1 LQISFDRI
9 RLSEE
14 ATAKLI
20 RLGGRTGLP
29 RNSLCRIGLCL
40 SLKEPNIPTL
50 EMDSKGQEF
59 NRFLL
64 TGDHDEFYLA
74 LLKIRLIND
83 GIYPEEKIYDH
94 FKKHLERGVELLYNK
109 VKYFEDIAHLLSI

>member
-1 LQISFDRI
+1 LQISFDRV

-14 ATAKLI
+14 ATVKLI

-29 RNSLCRIGLCL
+29 RNALCRIGLCL
-40 SLKEPNIPTL
+40 SLKEPNMPTV

-74 LLKIRLIND
+74 LLKMRLIND
-83 GIYPEEKIYDH
+83 SVDPDDQVYEN

-109 VKYFEDIAHLLSI
+109 VKNFEDLSNLIS